1 MISYVVVLSVA
12 PPIFPDDASH
22 RNGAA
27 ERSTTAEDSTMKTI
41 LLAVAAGALI
51 TGTSFAQDTVQQT
64 SLATTL
70 AIDIAQAAVLGGVP

>member
-1 MISYVVVLSVA
+1 
-12 PPIFPDDASH
+12 
-22 RNGAA
+22 
-27 ERSTTAEDSTMKTI
+27 MKTI

-70 AIDIAQAAVLGGVP
+70 AVDIAQAAVWGVCRRRLQRVGSRD